1 MLDELRFKL
10 EGEHPLYNQFL
21 TCILIDYRH
30 VENDGSYAIQR
41 SGGVLKLYF
50 QHSNGRT
57 DWKNNLDF
65 PAKPYRD
72 MEHKWYCHRGFL
84 KVWKSIEPIV
94 IDYIMNPKI
103 HTIEIAGYSH
113 GAAIAALCYE
123 YVKYN
128 RPDVYVSGVGFGC
141 PRVLW
146 GFASKTVLDRF
157 KGFVVVRNSKDIV
170 THVPPAFLGFRH
182 VGEILK
188 IGGKSKGLIND
199 HRPENYVEGLD
210 NLNG

>member
-1 MLDELRFKL
+1 MLDELSSKL
-10 EGEHPLYNQFL
+10 NSESPLYNKFMA
-21 TCILIDYRH
+21 CILIDYKH
-30 VENDGSYAIQR
+30 VENDGSYAFR
-41 SGGVLKLYF
+41 RNGNALNLYF
-50 QHSNGRT
+50 QHSNGGT
-57 DWKNNLDF
+57 DWKNNFDF

-84 KVWKSIEPIV
+84 KVWKSIEP
-94 IDYIMNPKI
+94 YIADMINDPTIKN
-103 HTIEIAGYSH
+103 IEIAGYSH
-113 GAAIAALCYE
+113 GAAIAAMCYE

-128 RPDVYVSGVGFGC
+128 RPDVTVSGVGFGA

-146 GFASKTVLDRF
+146 GFASKAVLDRF

-170 THVPPAFLGFRH
+170 THVPPAFFGFRH
-182 VGEILK
+182 VGEVLK

-210 NLNG
+210 ILNG